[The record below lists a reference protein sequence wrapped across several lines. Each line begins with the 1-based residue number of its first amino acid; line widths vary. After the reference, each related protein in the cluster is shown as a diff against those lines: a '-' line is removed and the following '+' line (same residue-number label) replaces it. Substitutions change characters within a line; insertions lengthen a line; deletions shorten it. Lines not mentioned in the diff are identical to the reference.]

1 MKTPHRTGVVA
12 KALATAAALAM
23 LASGCSSSPSSSS
36 GDGGNVTIRFTWW
49 GNDLRNKQTQQV
61 IDAFQAS
68 HPNVTVKAEPGVW
81 SSYWDKLATT
91 TAANDSPDVIQMD
104 QAYIAE
110 YGGRGALLDLS
121 KQGNVDTSKIDQDAL
136 KSGQVSGK
144 QYGLSTGQNAKAVMI
159 NTKMFQDYGVPIPDD
174 KTWTWDDYA
183 RTAAQIA
190 AAAGKAGQTNYGS
203 SYSLTDS
210 DLNTW
215 AMQHGES
222 LYSADGGLG
231 FDEGTAA
238 SFFQNVLNLR
248 NKGAAPPANI
258 ATEDISAPV
267 EQTLFATGK
276 TAMSWWWT
284 NQVNALQSAL
294 KTEVKILR
302 APSSTGSAKDN
313 GMSYKPSMFWSVSSR
328 SKHPKEAAEVVN
340 YMLNNLDAAKSI
352 LTERGFPTNS
362 EVQTAIDPL
371 LTPADKAA
379 AAFLKDIKP
388 DLKSGPPVPPTGSSG
403 VQALIQRYST
413 DVLFDRKS
421 PSDAAKGLMQEA
433 KGMID
438 SARK

>member
-1 MKTPHRTGVVA
+1 MVL
-12 KALATAAALAM
+12 KALATAATITM
-23 LASGCSSSPSSSS
+23 LATGCSPASS
-36 GDGGNVTIRFTWW
+36 GDSGGNVTVRFTWW

-68 HPNVTVKAEPGVW
+68 HPNIKIKAEPGVW

-121 KQGNVDTSKIDQDAL
+121 KQSNIDTSKIDQEAL

-144 QYGLSTGQNAKAVMI
+144 QFGLSTGQNAKAVMI
-159 NTKMFQDYGVPIPDD
+159 NAKMFQDYGVPIPDD
-174 KTWTWDDYA
+174 TKWTWDDYA
-183 RTAAQIA
+183 KTAAQIA
-190 AAAGKAGQTNYGS
+190 AAAAKAGQTNYGS

-231 FDEGTAA
+231 FKEATAT
-238 SFFQNVLNLR
+238 SFFQNVLSLR
-248 NKGAAPPANI
+248 SQAAAPPANI

-294 KTEVKILR
+294 KTDVKILR

-313 GMSYKPSMFWSVSSR
+313 GMSYKPSMFWSISSR

-340 YMLNNLDAAKSI
+340 YMLNNLDSAKTI

-362 EVQTAIDPL
+362 DVQAAVDPL

-388 DLKSGPPVPPTGSSG
+388 DLKTGPPVPPTGSSG

-421 PSDAAKGLMQEA
+421 PADAAKGLVQEA
-433 KGMID
+433 QGMID

>member
-1 MKTPHRTGVVA
+1 MVKT
-12 KALATAAALAM
+12 LATAAALAL
-23 LASGCSSSPSSSS
+23 LASGCSSSSA
-36 GDGGNVTIRFTWW
+36 GDSGGNVTVRFTWW

-68 HPNVTVKAEPGVW
+68 HPNIRIQAEPGVW

-91 TAANDSPDVIQMD
+91 TAANDSPDIIQMD

-121 KQGNVDTSKIDQDAL
+121 KQGNIDTSKIDRDAL
-136 KSGQVSGK
+136 TSGQVDGK

-174 KTWTWDDYA
+174 KTWTWDDYTT
-183 RTAAQIA
+183 TAAQIA
-190 AAAGKAGQTNYGS
+190 AAAAKAGQTNYGS

-215 AMQHGES
+215 AMQHGGS
-222 LYSADGGLG
+222 LYSADRGLG
-231 FDEGTAA
+231 FTEDTAT

-248 NKGAAPPANI
+248 NRNAAPPANI

-302 APSSTGSAKDN
+302 APSSTGSARDN

-340 YMLNNLDAAKSI
+340 YLLNNLDAAKTI

-362 EVQTAIDPL
+362 EVQAAIDPL

-388 DLKSGPPVPPTGSSG
+388 DLKNVPPVPPTGSSG

-421 PSDAAKGLMQEA
+421 PPDAAKGLIQEA
-433 KGMID
+433 QGMID

>member
-1 MKTPHRTGVVA
+1 MVKT
-12 KALATAAALAM
+12 LATAAALAL
-23 LASGCSSSPSSSS
+23 LASGCSSSSA
-36 GDGGNVTIRFTWW
+36 GDSGGNVTVRFTWW

-68 HPNVTVKAEPGVW
+68 HPNIRIQAEPGVW

-91 TAANDSPDVIQMD
+91 TAANDSPDIIQMD

-121 KQGNVDTSKIDQDAL
+121 KQGNIDTSKIDRDAL
-136 KSGQVSGK
+136 TSGQVDGK

-159 NTKMFQDYGVPIPDD
+159 NTKMFRDYGVPIPDD
-174 KTWTWDDYA
+174 KTWTWDDYTT
-183 RTAAQIA
+183 TAAQIA
-190 AAAGKAGQTNYGS
+190 AAAAKAGQTNYGS

-215 AMQHGES
+215 AMQHGGS
-222 LYSADGGLG
+222 LYSADRGLG
-231 FDEGTAA
+231 FTEDTAT

-248 NKGAAPPANI
+248 NRNAAPPANI

-302 APSSTGSAKDN
+302 APSSTGSARDN

-340 YMLNNLDAAKSI
+340 YLLNNLDAAKTI

-362 EVQTAIDPL
+362 EVQAAIDPL

-388 DLKSGPPVPPTGSSG
+388 DLKNVPPVPPTGSSG
-403 VQALIQRYST
+403 VQALIQRYCT

-421 PSDAAKGLMQEA
+421 PSDAAKGLIQEA
-433 KGMID
+433 QGMID

>member
-1 MKTPHRTGVVA
+1 MKTPLRSNRMVKT
-12 KALATAAALAM
+12 LATAAALAL
-23 LASGCSSSPSSSS
+23 LASGCSSSSA
-36 GDGGNVTIRFTWW
+36 GDSGGNVTVRFTWW

-68 HPNVTVKAEPGVW
+68 HPNIRIQAEPGVW

-91 TAANDSPDVIQMD
+91 TAANDSPDIIQMD

-121 KQGNVDTSKIDQDAL
+121 KQGNIDTSKIDRDAL
-136 KSGQVSGK
+136 TSGQVDGK

-159 NTKMFQDYGVPIPDD
+159 NTKMFRDYGVPIPDD
-174 KTWTWDDYA
+174 KTWTWDDYTT
-183 RTAAQIA
+183 TAAQIA
-190 AAAGKAGQTNYGS
+190 AAAAKAGQTNYGS

-215 AMQHGES
+215 AMQHGGS
-222 LYSADGGLG
+222 LYSADRGLG
-231 FDEGTAA
+231 FTEDTAT

-248 NKGAAPPANI
+248 NRNAAPPANI

-302 APSSTGSAKDN
+302 APSSTGSARDN

-340 YMLNNLDAAKSI
+340 YLLNNLDAAKTI

-362 EVQTAIDPL
+362 EVQAAIDPL

-388 DLKSGPPVPPTGSSG
+388 DLKNVPPVPPTGSSG
-403 VQALIQRYST
+403 VQALIQRYCT

-421 PSDAAKGLMQEA
+421 PSDAAKGLIQEA
-433 KGMID
+433 QGMID

>member
-1 MKTPHRTGVVA
+1 MVKT
-12 KALATAAALAM
+12 LATAAALAL
-23 LASGCSSSPSSSS
+23 LASGCSSSSA
-36 GDGGNVTIRFTWW
+36 GDSGGNVTVRFTWW

-68 HPNVTVKAEPGVW
+68 HPNIRIQAEPGVW

-91 TAANDSPDVIQMD
+91 TAANDSPDIIQMD

-121 KQGNVDTSKIDQDAL
+121 KQGNIDTSKIDRDAL
-136 KSGQVSGK
+136 TSGQVDGK

-174 KTWTWDDYA
+174 KTWTWDDYTT
-183 RTAAQIA
+183 TAAQIA
-190 AAAGKAGQTNYGS
+190 AAAAKAGQTNYGS

-215 AMQHGES
+215 AMQHGGS
-222 LYSADGGLG
+222 LYSADRGLG
-231 FDEGTAA
+231 FTEDTAT

-248 NKGAAPPANI
+248 NRNAAPPANI

-302 APSSTGSAKDN
+302 APSSTGSARDN

-340 YMLNNLDAAKSI
+340 YLLNNLDAAKTI

-362 EVQTAIDPL
+362 EVQAAIDPL

-388 DLKSGPPVPPTGSSG
+388 DLKNVPPVPPTGSSG

-421 PSDAAKGLMQEA
+421 PSDAANGLIQEA
-433 KGMID
+433 QGMID

>member
-1 MKTPHRTGVVA
+1 MKTSLRSGIVLKT
-12 KALATAAALAM
+12 LAAAATVTM
-23 LASGCSSSPSSSS
+23 LAAGCTPASSTDS
-36 GDGGNVTIRFTWW
+36 GGNVTVRFTWW

-68 HPNVTVKAEPGVW
+68 HPNIKIQAEPGVW

-121 KQGNVDTSKIDQDAL
+121 RQSNIDTSKIDQDAL
-136 KSGQVSGK
+136 KSGQVGGK

-159 NTKMFQDYGVPIPDD
+159 NTKMFQDYGVPVPDD

-183 RTAAQIA
+183 KTAAAVA
-190 AAAGKAGQTNYGS
+190 AAAAKAGQTNYGS

-215 AMQHGES
+215 AMQHSES

-231 FDEGTAA
+231 FKEATAT

-276 TAMSWWWT
+276 TAISWWWT

-294 KTEVKILR
+294 KTDVKILR
-302 APSSTGSAKDN
+302 APSSGGSAKEN

-328 SKHPKEAAEVVN
+328 SKHPKEASEVVN
-340 YMLNNLDAAKSI
+340 YMLNNLDSAKTI
-352 LTERGFPTNS
+352 LTERGFPTNTD
-362 EVQTAIDPL
+362 VQAAIDPQ

-379 AAFLKDIKP
+379 AAFLKDVKP
-388 DLKSGPPVPPTGSSG
+388 ELKSGPPVPPTGSSG

-421 PSDAAKGLMQEA
+421 PADAAKGLMQEA
-433 KGMID
+433 KAMID

>member
-1 MKTPHRTGVVA
+1 MKTSLRTSTMVKSLA
-12 KALATAAALAM
+12 AAATLALLAT
-23 LASGCSSSPSSSS
+23 GCSPSSS
-36 GDGGNVTIRFTWW
+36 GDSGGNVTVRFTWW
-49 GNDLRNKQTQQV
+49 GNDLRNKETQQV

-68 HPNVTVKAEPGVW
+68 HPNIKIQAEPGVW

-121 KQGNVDTSKIDQDAL
+121 KQSNIDTSKIDQDAL
-136 KSGQVSGK
+136 NSGQVSGK
-144 QYGLSTGQNAKAVMI
+144 QFGLSTGQNAKAVMI
-159 NTKMFQDYGVPIPDD
+159 NAKMFQDYGVPIPDD
-174 KTWTWDDYA
+174 KTWTWTDYTK
-183 RTAAQIA
+183 TAAQIA
-190 AAAGKAGQTNYGS
+190 KAAAKAGQTNYGS

-231 FDEGTAA
+231 FKESTAT
-238 SFFQNVLNLR
+238 SFFQNLLDMR
-248 NKGAAPPANI
+248 NAGAAPPANI

-294 KTEVKILR
+294 KTDVKILR

-340 YMLNNLDAAKSI
+340 YMLNNLDSAKTI

-371 LTPADKAA
+371 LTPADKSA

-388 DLKSGPPVPPTGSSG
+388 DLQSGPPVPPTGSSG
-403 VQALIQRYST
+403 VQALIQRYCT

-421 PSDAAKGLMQEA
+421 PADAAKGLMDEA

>member
-1 MKTPHRTGVVA
+1 MKTSLRSGIVLKT
-12 KALATAAALAM
+12 LAAAATVTM
-23 LASGCSSSPSSSS
+23 LAAGCTPASSTDS
-36 GDGGNVTIRFTWW
+36 GGNVTVRFTWW

-68 HPNVTVKAEPGVW
+68 HPNIKIQTEPGVW

-121 KQGNVDTSKIDQDAL
+121 RQSNIDTSKIDQDAL
-136 KSGQVSGK
+136 KSGQVGGK

-159 NTKMFQDYGVPIPDD
+159 NTKMFQDYGVPVPDD

-183 RTAAQIA
+183 KTAAAVA
-190 AAAGKAGQTNYGS
+190 AAAAKAGQTNYGS

-231 FDEGTAA
+231 FKEATAT

-294 KTEVKILR
+294 KTDVKILR
-302 APSSTGSAKDN
+302 APSSAGSAKEN

-328 SKHPKEAAEVVN
+328 SKHPKEASEVVN
-340 YMLNNLDAAKSI
+340 YMLNNLDSAKTI
-352 LTERGFPTNS
+352 LTERGFPTNTD
-362 EVQTAIDPL
+362 VQAAIDPQ
-371 LTPADKAA
+371 LTPANKAA

-388 DLKSGPPVPPTGSSG
+388 ELKSGPPVPPTGSSG

-421 PSDAAKGLMQEA
+421 PADAAKGLMQEA
-433 KGMID
+433 KAMID

>member
-1 MKTPHRTGVVA
+1 MKTSLRISTMV
-12 KALATAAALAM
+12 KSLAAAATLAM
-23 LASGCSSSPSSSS
+23 LATGCSPSSS
-36 GDGGNVTIRFTWW
+36 GDSGGNVTVRFTWW
-49 GNDLRNKQTQQV
+49 GNDLRNKETQQV

-68 HPNVTVKAEPGVW
+68 HPNIKIQAEPGVW

-121 KQGNVDTSKIDQDAL
+121 KQSNIDTSKIDQDAL
-136 KSGQVSGK
+136 NSGQVSGK
-144 QYGLSTGQNAKAVMI
+144 QFGLSTGQNAKAVMI

-174 KTWTWDDYA
+174 KTWTWADYTK
-183 RTAAQIA
+183 TAAQIA
-190 AAAGKAGQTNYGS
+190 KAAAKAGQTNYGS

-231 FDEGTAA
+231 FKEGTAT
-238 SFFQNVLNLR
+238 SFFQNLLDLR
-248 NKGAAPPANI
+248 NAGAAPPANI
-258 ATEDISAPV
+258 ATEDVSAPV

-294 KTEVKILR
+294 KTDVKILR

-340 YMLNNLDAAKSI
+340 YMLNNLDSAKTI

-371 LTPADKAA
+371 LTPADKSA

-388 DLKSGPPVPPTGSSG
+388 DLQSGPPVPPTGSSG
-403 VQALIQRYST
+403 VQALIQRYCT

-421 PSDAAKGLMQEA
+421 PADAAKGLMDEA